1 MVATV
6 DELGA
11 VRYLPLDEPGEE
23 LPGHGV
29 IALFGAEVEGGA
41 AGGLVVLVAVG
52 LQADHEVGVEGVGDV
67 GPLPEGRVIVP
78 GSGNNGFHAGGN
90 HAAFHPGCQVPHEFF
105 FGDFAVEAADGHAF
119 VRPAQGGVDDNAF
132 AGEAGSGGTHTF
144 AFPKFLG

>member
-1 MVATV
+1 MVAAV

-52 LQADHEVGVEGVGDV
+52 L
-67 GPLPEGRVIVP
+67 
-78 GSGNNGFHAGGN
+78 
-90 HAAFHPGCQVPHEFF
+90 
-105 FGDFAVEAADGHAF
+105 
-119 VRPAQGGVDDNAF
+119 
-132 AGEAGSGGTHTF
+132 
-144 AFPKFLG
+144 